1 MALKNGIISGNVSA
15 IDVRNCLD
23 APFTSVGALCGGNAS
38 VAKKI
43 NMWAKYKPVRYNFAG
58 EQNRPSEWWK
68 AQSRN
73 CGINVPGS
81 SSRFEDMLTKK
92 YTYEPPRGGSSEP
105 FRLRDFKDYYHFA
118 KPQYTVEFPEKI
130 YNREICHIRIRETG
144 VNNLSLLLGDL
155 FSYMVDDLYFICRM
169 IASDHTYA
177 PIYATTQA
185 AFNKTGLG
193 NQTISFYFNS
203 QFTNWFKTG
212 TTDIIVGLCNFKMSW
227 DDATGEFPLGAL
239 FWPLPFRD
247 ESEIHRVVE
256 NTDASTKLSYDVVV
270 PGGWNGGGIKYT
282 SIAFTQI
289 KGSFSV
295 VNQNSATRPFN
306 TSNQYLRYSLVMRYL
321 DTGEEKKD
329 TNLVFYSISPNVNDS
344 LAPGATKSYTF
355 HIYTGNSGITRP
367 FTFEFTILQL
377 YDGIWRTVG
386 RQEGTYNE

>member
-193 NQTISFYFNS
+193 NQTISFYFNT

-212 TTDIIVGLCNFKMSW
+212 TTDIIVGLCNFKMNW

-256 NTDASTKLSYDVVV
+256 NTDASTKLSYNVVV

-282 SIAFTQI
+282 SISFTQI

-295 VNQNSATRPFN
+295 VNQNSESRPFN

-321 DTGEEKKD
+321 DTGEEKRIQIWCF
-329 TNLVFYSISPNVNDS
+329 TLFRQIPMIHWPRAQLNHTRFIFILVIPV
-344 LAPGATKSYTF
+344 
-355 HIYTGNSGITRP
+355 
-367 FTFEFTILQL
+367 
-377 YDGIWRTVG
+377 
-386 RQEGTYNE
+386 